1 MQNPFSIMFGK
12 EPPRMISR
20 LSQSDLVIRTFTQE
34 SPANQI
40 FMITGVRGAGKTV
53 FMTNIANQFRK
64 ENHWVTVE
72 LNPAVDLLRDLASK
86 LYNDKSITELFKRA
100 KINLSFLGI
109 GVGIENT
116 EPITD
121 METAVTRLLESLK
134 RQHKRLLITIDEVS
148 NTQEM
153 KIFASA
159 FQILVKK
166 DLPVFL
172 LMTGLQENIDALQN
186 NDILTFL
193 HRAPKIHLS
202 ALDMGSIAD
211 SYREVFHLNVEQS
224 RYMARITKGYP
235 YAFQV
240 LGYYT
245 FENNGDYKAAVPA
258 CKQYLN
264 EYVYDKIWSELSRND
279 RKILYHLTQ
288 CKDGSIAEL
297 REKMDMKPNELSPYR
312 SRLIKKGLINGE
324 ERGYMRFV
332 LPFFEDY
339 VVDNSWEWG

>member
-20 LSQSDLVIRTFTQE
+20 LSQSDQVIRTFSQDD
-34 SPANQI
+34 PVNQI
-40 FMITGVRGAGKTV
+40 FMITGVRGSGKTV
-53 FMTNIANQFRK
+53 FMTTISKKLEHDSR
-64 ENHWVTVE
+64 WVTVE

-86 LYNDKSITELFKRA
+86 LYNNKSITEFFKRA
-100 KINLSFLGI
+100 NINLSFFGI
-109 GVGIENT
+109 GIGIENV

-121 METAVTRLLESLK
+121 METAVMRMLESLK
-134 RQHKRLLITIDEVS
+134 KQRKRVLITIDEVS

-153 KIFASA
+153 KVFASA
-159 FQILVKK
+159 FQILVRK

-202 ALDMGSIAD
+202 ALDIGSIAD
-211 SYREVFHLNVEQS
+211 SYREVFQLDAEQA
-224 RYMARITKGYP
+224 RCMAKATKGYP

-245 FENNGDYKAAVPA
+245 FEKGGDYKAALPE

-264 EYVYDKIWSELSRND
+264 EYVYEKIWSELSRND
-279 RKILYHLTQ
+279 RQVLFHLTQ
-288 CKDGSIAEL
+288 CKTGRISEL
-297 REKMDMKPNELSPYR
+297 RERLGMASNELSPYR

-324 ERGYMRFV
+324 ERGYLRFV
-332 LPFFEDY
+332 LPFFEDFIM
-339 VVDNSWEWG
+339 DNNY

>member
-20 LSQSDLVIRTFTQE
+20 ISQSDQVIRVFTQE
-34 SPANQI
+34 EAASQI

-53 FMTNIANQFRK
+53 FMTSIEK
-64 ENHWVTVE
+64 KLKDDSTWVTIE
-72 LNPAVDLLRDLASK
+72 LNPAVDLIRDLVSK
-86 LYNDKSITELFKRA
+86 LYNDKSITELFIRA
-100 KINLSFLGI
+100 KINLSFFGI
-109 GVGIENT
+109 GVGIENM

-121 METAVTRLLESLK
+121 METAAIRMLESLK
-134 RQHKRLLITIDEVS
+134 RHHKKLLITIDEVS

-153 KIFASA
+153 KVFASV
-159 FQILVKK
+159 FQIFVRK

-193 HRAPKIHLS
+193 HRAPKIQLS
-202 ALDMGSIAD
+202 ALDMGSVAE
-211 SYREVFHLNVEQS
+211 SYREVFHLEREQA
-224 RYMARITKGYP
+224 RHMAQITKGYP

-245 FENNGDYKAAVPA
+245 FEKNGDFEAAVPK

-279 RKILYHLTQ
+279 RQLLYHLTQ
-288 CKDGSIAEL
+288 CKDGRVSKL
-297 REKMDMKPNELSPYR
+297 RERMEINPNELSPYR
-312 SRLIKKGLINGE
+312 SRLIKKGLLNGE
-324 ERGYMRFV
+324 ERGYLRFV

-339 VVDNSWEWG
+339 VIDNTWEI

>member
-12 EPPRMISR
+12 ESPRMISR
-20 LSQSDLVIRTFTQE
+20 ISQSDQVIRVFTQE
-34 SPANQI
+34 EAASQI

-53 FMTNIANQFRK
+53 FMTSIEK
-64 ENHWVTVE
+64 KLKDDSTWVTIE
-72 LNPAVDLLRDLASK
+72 LNPAVDLIRDLVSK
-86 LYNDKSITELFKRA
+86 LYNDKSITELFIRA
-100 KINLSFLGI
+100 KINLSFFGI
-109 GVGIENT
+109 GVGIENM

-121 METAVTRLLESLK
+121 METAAIRMLESLK
-134 RQHKRLLITIDEVS
+134 RHHKKLLITIDEVS

-153 KIFASA
+153 KVFASA
-159 FQILVKK
+159 FQIFVRK

-193 HRAPKIHLS
+193 HRAPKIQLS
-202 ALDMGSIAD
+202 ALDMGSVAE
-211 SYREVFHLNVEQS
+211 SYREVFHLELEQA
-224 RYMARITKGYP
+224 RHMAQITKGYP

-245 FENNGDYKAAVPA
+245 FEKNGDFEAAVPE

-264 EYVYDKIWSELSRND
+264 EYVYDKIWSGLSRND
-279 RKILYHLTQ
+279 RQLLYHLTQ
-288 CKDGSIAEL
+288 CKDGRVSEL
-297 REKMDMKPNELSPYR
+297 RERMEIKPNELSPYR
-312 SRLIKKGLINGE
+312 SRLIKKGLLNGE
-324 ERGYMRFV
+324 ERGYLRFV

-339 VVDNSWEWG
+339 VIDNTWEI

>member
-12 EPPRMISR
+12 EPSRMISR
-20 LSQSDLVIRTFTQE
+20 ISQSDQVIRMFTQE
-34 SPANQI
+34 APGSQI

-53 FMTNIANQFRK
+53 FVTSVEKNMNRDSK
-64 ENHWVTVE
+64 WVTVE
-72 LNPAVDLLRDLASK
+72 LNPAVDLLQDLASK
-86 LYNDKSITELFKRA
+86 LYNDKSIVELLKRA
-100 KINLSFLGI
+100 KINLSFFGI
-109 GVGIENT
+109 GIGIEDA

-121 METAVTRLLESLK
+121 METAVIRMIETLK
-134 RQHKRLLITIDEVS
+134 RHHKRLLITIDEVS

-153 KIFASA
+153 KVFASA
-159 FQILVKK
+159 FQIFVRK

-202 ALDMGSIAD
+202 ALDIGSIAD
-211 SYREVFHLNVEQS
+211 SYREVFHLSAEQS
-224 RYMARITKGYP
+224 RSMAKITKGYP

-245 FENNGDYKAAVPA
+245 YEKEGDFEAAVPE

-264 EYVYDKIWSELSRND
+264 EYVYDKIWSELSRID
-279 RKILYHLTQ
+279 RQVLYHLTQ
-288 CKDGSIAEL
+288 CEDGRISEL
-297 REKMDMKPNELSPYR
+297 RDRMDMKPNELSPYR
-312 SRLIKKGLINGE
+312 SRLIKKGLVSGA
-324 ERGYMRFV
+324 ERGYLHFV

-339 VVDNSWEWG
+339 VLDNSWEL